1 MNMSSVPAAASAT
14 NIRDRFLGFI
24 DRHEVAWELTFATLA
39 IVYVIVGFV
48 DESAVTTGIEATLTA
63 VFVAEFTT
71 RIAASYD
78 RAAYLRRHWI
88 DLVALIPTTRALRVA
103 RLLRLLR
110 PRSSLC
116 RHLPCDEP
124 P

>member
-78 RAAYLRRHWI
+78 SYPDHPGLARRAATAA
-88 DLVALIPTTRALRVA
+88 VAPSFE
-103 RLLRLLR
+103 
-110 PRSSLC
+110 P
-116 RHLPCDEP
+116 LPASTVR
-124 P
+124 